1 MKRILLF
8 TSLFTVITATAS
20 AQVTFGLKAGPMLT
34 RTYFNVGDTTTGFND
49 ARISFVAGAF
59 VGIPLVKKLSLQAEV
74 LYAAKG
80 DANYDQNYIYLPLM
94 LRYALLPKLNVEAGA
109 EVGYFLGYIST
120 AINNPRFT
128 DFDLGINAGVNYE
141 LLDKLCVGLRY
152 NLGVMDVFA
161 FQAQIDPDTRFEPIG
176 KNHSLQLTVGYR
188 LR

>member
-1 MKRILLF
+1 MKRIFLLITF
-8 TSLFTVITATAS
+8 IALFSATAP

-34 RTYFNVGDTTTGFND
+34 RTYYNVGDTTTGFND
-49 ARISFVAGAF
+49 ARVSFVVGAF

-80 DANYDQNYIYLPLM
+80 DANYDQNYIYLPVM
-94 LRYALLPKLNVEAGA
+94 LRYAFMPKLSVEAGA

-128 DFDLGINAGVNYE
+128 DFDVGINAGVNYE
-141 LLDKLCVGLRY
+141 ILDQLSVGLRY

-161 FQAQIDPDTRFEPIG
+161 FQAQIDPNTTFEPIG
-176 KNHSLQLTVGYR
+176 KNHSIQLTVGYHFR
-188 LR
+188 